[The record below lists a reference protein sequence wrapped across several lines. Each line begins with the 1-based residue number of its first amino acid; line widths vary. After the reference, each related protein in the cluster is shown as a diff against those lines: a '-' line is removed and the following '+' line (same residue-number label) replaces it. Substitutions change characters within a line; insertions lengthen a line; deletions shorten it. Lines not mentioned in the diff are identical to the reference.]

1 MKAVQISRY
10 GGSDVVE
17 IKQNAP
23 FPSAPKPLP
32 DKILV
37 GIKAAGVNPVDWK
50 IREGHMQQMMN
61 PKFPLTLGMDFSGV
75 VQQAGEEGENL
86 DEVRGQG
93 DEEVYGQAVVSS
105 GGSGA
110 FAEMAIANA
119 DSVAPKPKSLSHT
132 EAAALPL
139 AGVSAW
145 QALVENMGLSSG
157 QKILIHGGAG
167 GIGSIAIALAKSGSP
182 RGNNRKPG

>member
-75 VQQAGEEGENL
+75 VQQMGEGGGEKL
-86 DEVRGQG
+86 PAVLGKVMRCMARLQF
-93 DEEVYGQAVVSS
+93 QAEALERLRKWPLQMLTVLRPS
-105 GGSGA
+105 
-110 FAEMAIANA
+110 
-119 DSVAPKPKSLSHT
+119 PK
-132 EAAALPL
+132 A
-139 AGVSAW
+139 
-145 QALVENMGLSSG
+145 
-157 QKILIHGGAG
+157 
-167 GIGSIAIALAKSGSP
+167 
-182 RGNNRKPG
+182 

>member
-23 FPSAPKPLP
+23 FPSAPKPSP

-37 GIKAAGVNPVDWK
+37 DIKAAGVNPVDWK

-75 VQQAGEEGENL
+75 VQQDGEEGEKL
-86 DEVRGQG
+86 TQSLGKVMRRCMARPQF
-93 DEEVYGQAVVSS
+93 QA
-105 GGSGA
+105 
-110 FAEMAIANA
+110 E
-119 DSVAPKPKSLSHT
+119 APERLRKWPLQMPTVLRPSPK
-132 EAAALPL
+132 A
-139 AGVSAW
+139 
-145 QALVENMGLSSG
+145 
-157 QKILIHGGAG
+157 
-167 GIGSIAIALAKSGSP
+167 
-182 RGNNRKPG
+182 